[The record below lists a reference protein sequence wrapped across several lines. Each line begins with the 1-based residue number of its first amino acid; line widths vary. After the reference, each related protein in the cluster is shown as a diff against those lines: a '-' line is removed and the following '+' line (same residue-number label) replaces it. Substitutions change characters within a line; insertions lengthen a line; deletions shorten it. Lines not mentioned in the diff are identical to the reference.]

1 MELPTYAF
9 DRKRY
14 WIGNKAQRQ
23 DAPGLGLGTADHG
36 LLGAV
41 VHPAGGDEA
50 ILTGRIAAR
59 THPRLVDRRTEGPA
73 RVRDAVLVDLAL
85 RAGDE
90 FGCATVAELTV
101 TSPLTLPAHG
111 GLQLQV
117 RVGPPDA
124 GGHRPVT
131 VAARTDAVDTEWT
144 EHARGLLTTAG
155 AAPGPGLVPWP
166 PPGAE
171 AVDVP
176 PPPGDGTPG
185 LPEPAEITAVW
196 RRDDTVWAEILLTET
211 ARADADR
218 FGLHPALLDT
228 AIGLAAAPSD
238 GTAPRSATRWERVQL
253 HATGATAIRVEVTGA
268 DGVHTVRAA
277 DRTGRPVAS
286 ADAVTLAP
294 LDAEGLST
302 AAARAHDALF
312 RIDWTPV
319 ALPDAA
325 PLRWGVLPGDT
336 GPRLPGAEA
345 LGDVP
350 SAAEGAGR
358 LDAVL
363 TAYRTPPGGG
373 SPDETHRATAGT
385 LETVREWL
393 ADDRLADTR
402 LMAVTHGAVPAG
414 DGRVTDPGAAALWG
428 LLRSAQSEAPGRI
441 QLVDLDDAP
450 ESAAALAAVVASGEP
465 QTAIRSGHATVP
477 RLRRTPPPAPSAATG
492 PGWDPDGTVLITGGT
507 GSLGSLVARHLAGK
521 HGVSRLL
528 LLSRRGPEAP
538 GAAALKAELA
548 ALGAEADIVA
558 CDAADRD
565 ALARLL
571 AELPADRPLTAVVHT
586 AGVLDDAMIPDQS
599 AERLRTVLRPKADAA
614 WNLHDLTRDHD
625 LSAFVLF
632 SSVAGVIGGVGQAN
646 YAAANAYLDGLAAH
660 RAAIGLPAT
669 SIAWGVWEQE
679 AGMTGHLS
687 DADLNR
693 LSRGGFRPVPQ
704 DRGVALLDAALAL
717 RTPVLVATPIDVGT
731 LRERPAQLPV
741 VLTGLVRT
749 PVRDTARNIDNGFD
763 SLGGRL
769 GQLAEPEQ
777 RSLVLGLV
785 RAEAAA
791 VLGHT
796 DTAGIGPDQPFPAL
810 GFDSLT
816 SIELRNRLSAT
827 TGRRLPATVVFD
839 RPTPSGLADYLRTV
853 LVDAG
858 SDEAPAASRRTVDFA
873 AEIGLPDD
881 VVPAAEIRT
890 AAADPDEVLVTGAT
904 GFLGAFLLRDLMRT
918 TRATV
923 HVLVRGRDEADAR
936 DRLRRNLD
944 WYRLTGD
951 IDETRLKVVTGD
963 LAQPRL
969 GLGEAAFDALAHRV
983 DAVYHAAAQ
992 VNWLYPYEEL
1002 KASNVTGTT
1011 ELLRLAARHRTVPL
1025 HYVSTVGVF
1034 RPSDTGTPRRTGDPT
1049 GPGAELPTGYVQSK
1063 WVAERNIAIARERG
1077 LPVSVYRV
1085 DVVCGDQVNGACQTS
1100 DFVWLSLKGLI
1111 QAGAVPEGLGGRLG
1125 LVPVD
1130 YVTGALLAL
1139 SRREA
1144 AAGGTF
1150 HLANPQDT
1158 GFAECVEHLRS
1169 FGYRFET
1176 LDRDAW
1182 SERVR
1187 GDRDNAMLPLF
1198 GAFELMAHDEA
1209 PGTRLDVTDTE
1220 AALAGTGVECP
1231 PVAKELFALYTDF
1244 FTEAGYFPA
1253 PPIAA
1258 GTTTDTAPITVTDRE
1273 N

>member
-749 PVRDTARNIDNGFD
+749 PVRDT
-763 SLGGRL
+763 
-769 GQLAEPEQ
+769 
-777 RSLVLGLV
+777 
-785 RAEAAA
+785 
-791 VLGHT
+791 
-796 DTAGIGPDQPFPAL
+796 
-810 GFDSLT
+810 
-816 SIELRNRLSAT
+816 
-827 TGRRLPATVVFD
+827 
-839 RPTPSGLADYLRTV
+839 
-853 LVDAG
+853 
-858 SDEAPAASRRTVDFA
+858 
-873 AEIGLPDD
+873 
-881 VVPAAEIRT
+881 
-890 AAADPDEVLVTGAT
+890 
-904 GFLGAFLLRDLMRT
+904 
-918 TRATV
+918 V

-1273 N
+1273 NGCPRTPSPAHRPRRVRHRTPAGSAG